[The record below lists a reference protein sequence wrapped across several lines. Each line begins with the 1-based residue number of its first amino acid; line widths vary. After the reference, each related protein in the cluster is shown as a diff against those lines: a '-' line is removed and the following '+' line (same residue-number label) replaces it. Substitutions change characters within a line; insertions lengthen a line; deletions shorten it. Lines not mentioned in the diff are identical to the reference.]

1 MTPTSDTPD
10 ALTDDIPDPRTVTR
24 LALARHGETVWH
36 AENRYAGGHSDIDL
50 TERGRRQA
58 EALAVWSRE
67 YEPEVV
73 VSSPVRRAIETA
85 TPSAAAV
92 GVAVQVVDD
101 LREVDFGVAEGH
113 TLDELARADPDMVRR
128 FRADPVAH
136 PFPGSE
142 PPDDAALRSARA
154 LRAIAGQFPGR
165 RVLVVAHNTL
175 LRLGLCTLLG
185 VPVKNYRSTFPR
197 LDNAKISEITI
208 SVDRHQTASLL
219 SMNSRLCV
227 PSPSSPPFPFAEETT
242 KESSS

>member
-1 MTPTSDTPD
+1 MTPTGDTPD
-10 ALTDDIPDPRTVTR
+10 SSIRDTPDSFIRDTPGERTVTR

-50 TERGRRQA
+50 TERGRLQA
-58 EALAVWSRE
+58 EVLAAWTRE
-67 YEPEVV
+67 YEAEVV
-73 VSSPVRRAIETA
+73 VSSPVRRAVETA

-92 GVAVQVVDD
+92 GVALRVVDE

-113 TLDELARADPDMVRR
+113 TLDELAAADPDMVRR
-128 FRADPVAH
+128 FRTDPVAH

-142 PPDDAALRSARA
+142 SPADAALRSARA
-154 LRAIAGQFPGR
+154 LRTIAEQFPGR

-175 LRLGLCTLLG
+175 LRLGLCALLG

-197 LDNAKISEITI
+197 LDNAKISEIAI
-208 SVDRHQTASLL
+208 SADRHQPVSLL

-227 PSPSSPPFPFAEETT
+227 SDGPSQPVP
-242 KESSS
+242 

>member
-1 MTPTSDTPD
+1 MTPTSGTPDTPTRGTPGD
-10 ALTDDIPDPRTVTR
+10 RAVTR

-50 TERGRRQA
+50 TERGRQQA
-58 EALAVWSRE
+58 VALAAWSRE

-73 VSSPVRRAIETA
+73 VSSPVRRAVETA

-92 GVAVQVVDD
+92 GVPLHVVDE

-142 PPDDAALRSARA
+142 SPADAALRSARA
-154 LRAIAGQFPGR
+154 LRAIAGQYPGR

-197 LDNAKISEITI
+197 LDNAKVSEITI
-208 SVDRHQTASLL
+208 SADRQQTASLL

-227 PSPSSPPFPFAEETT
+227 RSQ
-242 KESSS
+242 